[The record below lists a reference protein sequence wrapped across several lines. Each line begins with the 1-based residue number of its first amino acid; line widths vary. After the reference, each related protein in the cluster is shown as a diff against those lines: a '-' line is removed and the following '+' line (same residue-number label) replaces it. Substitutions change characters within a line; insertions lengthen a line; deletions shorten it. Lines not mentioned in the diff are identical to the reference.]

1 MSRSKEAELTTAVMT
16 FALRCLQEG
25 DQGSLRDMNFGPA
38 ELQGLEEVR
47 MGDLCHL
54 ESIRAHCLKVVLN
67 RDVYWP
73 MLSQLKFLR
82 GSESLQHELIE
93 ADAPL
98 DMMQTFFGMSGR
110 EYAKLRRAMLIKIVS
125 GRPTEPSD
133 AEIEQIWKAWR
144 KRKDELNDGLLPPGA
159 YLDIHHETSLPL
171 RAIWRQTR
179 MGLDFTG

>member
-1 MSRSKEAELTTAVMT
+1 MTRSKEAELTTAVMT

-38 ELQGLEEVR
+38 ELQALEEVR

-54 ESIRAHCLKVVLN
+54 ESIRTHCLKVVLN

-73 MLSQLKFLR
+73 MLTQLKYLR
-82 GSESLQHELIE
+82 ESENLQHALIE

-110 EYAKLRRAMLIKIVS
+110 EYAKLRRALLVNVAS
-125 GRPTEPSD
+125 GRPAEPSD
-133 AEIEQIWKAWR
+133 EEIRQIWTAWR
-144 KRKDELNDGLLPPGA
+144 EKEDKLTNGLLPPEE
-159 YLDIHHETSLPL
+159 YLNIYRDTDTSL

-179 MGLDFTG
+179 VGVDFGE

>member
-1 MSRSKEAELTTAVMT
+1 MTRSKEAELTTAVLT

-25 DQGSLRDMNFGPA
+25 DLGSLRDMNFGPA
-38 ELQGLEEVR
+38 ELQALEEIR

-54 ESIRAHCLKVVLN
+54 ESIRAHCLKAALN
-67 RDVYWP
+67 REVYWP

-82 GSESLQHELIE
+82 ESESLQHTLIE

-110 EYAKLRRAMLIKIVS
+110 EYTKLRRTLMVESTS
-125 GRPTEPSD
+125 GRPIEPTD
-133 AEIEQIWKAWR
+133 EEIQQIWSAWR
-144 KRKDELNDGLLPPGA
+144 EKNDLLKDGLLPPEE
-159 YLDIHHETSLPL
+159 YLNIHRDTQLPL

-179 MGLDFTG
+179 LGLDFAG